1 LRARTA
7 CTEKRTAGD
16 AAPEATVI
24 LPFMDFQDVVRK
36 RRMVRSFRDEPIS
49 ADALARILDTAR
61 RGPSAGYSQ
70 GVEFVVVTE
79 QERRLALVRIAAVGA
94 RMLAGLERAP
104 AHIVVCASAE
114 IYRRRYREPD
124 KQRVRANMSD
134 DDLWSVPFWYVDA
147 GAAMMLLLLA
157 AVDEG
162 LSAFF
167 YGVWRQDDLKALL
180 SIPDKHTP
188 IGIVTIGH
196 PEPDEER
203 LGSATA
209 RLRRPLSEIVHRE
222 RW

>member
-1 LRARTA
+1 
-7 CTEKRTAGD
+7 
-16 AAPEATVI
+16 
-24 LPFMDFQDVVRK
+24 MDFRDVVRK
-36 RRMVRSFRDEPIS
+36 RRMVRSFSDAPV
-49 ADALARILDTAR
+49 AQDALDRILDAAR

-79 QERRLALVRIAAVGA
+79 PERRLDLVRIAAVGG
-94 RMLAGLERAP
+94 RMLEGLERAP
-104 AHIVVCASAE
+104 VHIVVCTSAD

-124 KQRVRANMSD
+124 KLRVRASMSD
-134 DDLWSVPFWYVDA
+134 ADLWHVPYWYVDA
-147 GAAMMLLLLA
+147 GAAMMLILLA

-180 SIPDKHTP
+180 GVPDEHAP

-196 PEPDEER
+196 AAPSER
-203 LGSATA
+203 PQGSATT
-209 RLRRPLSEIVHRE
+209 RPRRPLGEIAHRE

>member
-1 LRARTA
+1 
-7 CTEKRTAGD
+7 
-16 AAPEATVI
+16 
-24 LPFMDFQDVVRK
+24 MDFRDVVRK
-36 RRMVRSFRDEPIS
+36 RRMVRSFTGAPV
-49 ADALARILDTAR
+49 AQDAVDRILDTAR

-79 QERRLALVRIAAVGA
+79 PGRRLELVRIAAVGA
-94 RMLAGLERAP
+94 RMLEGLQRAP
-104 AHIVVCASAE
+104 AHIVVCTSAE
-114 IYRRRYREPD
+114 VYRRRYREPD

-134 DDLWSVPFWYVDA
+134 DDLWHVPYWYVDA
-147 GAAMMLLLLA
+147 GAAMMLILLA

-180 SIPDKHTP
+180 GIPDEHAP

-196 PEPDEER
+196 AAPAEPR
-203 LGSATA
+203 LGSALS
-209 RLRRPLSEIVHRE
+209 RRRRPFDDIVHRE